1 MMAVQD
7 TSIDS
12 YHKIK
17 QTSKQ
22 ETAQQKI
29 YLTISQRG
37 TATNRQIS
45 ILTKIPINS
54 VTARVKELREA
65 GRVRQAGTEYD
76 STTERTVMTW
86 RITTEE

>member
-1 MMAVQD
+1 MVQQ

-12 YHKIK
+12 YKIVK
-17 QTSKQ
+17 
-22 ETAQQKI
+22 ETRKTVQQRI
-29 YLTISQRG
+29 YDTILSRGG

-65 GRVRQAGTEYD
+65 GRVEQAGTEYD
-76 STTERTVMTW
+76 STTKRTVMTW
-86 RITTEE
+86 RVLL

>member
-1 MMAVQD
+1 MVQQ

-12 YHKIK
+12 YKIVK
-17 QTSKQ
+17 
-22 ETAQQKI
+22 ETRKTVQQRI
-29 YLTISQRG
+29 YDTILSRNG

-65 GRVRQAGTEYD
+65 GTVKQAGTEYD
-76 STTERTVMTW
+76 STTNRTVMTW
-86 RITTEE
+86 RIL

>member
-1 MMAVQD
+1 MMVQQ

-12 YHKIK
+12 FKIVK
-17 QTSKQ
+17 LTQK
-22 ETAQQKI
+22 TAQQKI
-29 YLTISQRG
+29 YDTILSRG

-54 VTARVKELREA
+54 VTARVKELREI
-65 GRVRQAGTEYD
+65 GTVEQAGTEYD

-86 RITTEE
+86 RVV

>member
-1 MMAVQD
+1 MMIQR

-12 YHKIK
+12 YKIVK
-17 QTSKQ
+17 KETRK
-22 ETAQQKI
+22 TAQQRI
-29 YLTISQRG
+29 YDTIKSRGG

-65 GRVRQAGTEYD
+65 GTVEQAGTEYD
-76 STTERTVMTW
+76 STTKRTVMTW
-86 RITTEE
+86 RVLL

>member
-1 MMAVQD
+1 MMIQQ

-12 YHKIK
+12 YRIVKETRNTVQQRIYDTIK
-17 QTSKQ
+17 S
-22 ETAQQKI
+22 
-29 YLTISQRG
+29 RG

-65 GRVRQAGTEYD
+65 GRVHQAGTEYD
-76 STTERTVMTW
+76 STTKRTVMTW
-86 RITTEE
+86 RVLL

>member
-1 MMAVQD
+1 MMVVQQ

-12 YHKIK
+12 YKIVK
-17 QTSKQ
+17 
-22 ETAQQKI
+22 ETRKTVQQRI
-29 YLTISQRG
+29 YDTIQSRGG

-65 GRVRQAGTEYD
+65 GTLEQAGTEYD
-76 STTERTVMTW
+76 STTRRTVMTW
-86 RITTEE
+86 RVV